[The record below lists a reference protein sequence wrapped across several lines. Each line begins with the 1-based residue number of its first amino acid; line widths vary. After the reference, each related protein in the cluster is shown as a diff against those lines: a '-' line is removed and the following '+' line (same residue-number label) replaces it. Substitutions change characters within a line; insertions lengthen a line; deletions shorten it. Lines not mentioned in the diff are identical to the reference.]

1 VISPRARA
9 LLAFSTLAGLFS
21 GAAATVPALAA
32 ALIAAVYFDHFDPGG
47 LTVMQL
53 VFTAIASVSVRLG
66 LSILSRVSA
75 GAASMLVGRDLRA
88 AAATTLGNLPLGT
101 LAEAR
106 PGAFEAVLLGDVDT
120 VATFCSERLPQLTAA
135 YGVLLTAW
143 LVLLVRD
150 RTVSLIAL
158 AATVG
163 GLALAALAGLRRKD
177 REGERTAREALGAAI
192 FAAARATEL
201 DRSLPDAGASTRAV
215 PGLARAYRVATERR
229 DSAVA
234 VQAAVRRVLAGT
246 FGALLVLTALALGGP
261 HAAPSL
267 LMLFAALGLRSTSA
281 WVVAF
286 GTGAASAGA
295 RAAWARIAGLL
306 AQPPVVGGAAG
317 FPERAD
323 VRFRDV
329 TFAYP
334 GTTAGRGDVLRGV
347 DVTAP
352 AGAVTA
358 IVGPSGSG
366 KTTLTRLAARFWDVD
381 RGAVEIGG
389 VDVREVALDALMRGI
404 TCVFQDV
411 SLLDDT
417 VAVNLRLGRPEASEA
432 ELIAAAKA
440 AGAHDF
446 ISAMPYGYDTVIGDR
461 GLRLSRGE
469 RQRLQIA
476 RAFLKEAPIVILD
489 EPTASMDPATEAE
502 ITAALAPLLSGK
514 TVLLVAHRLSTV
526 VDADRIVVLDHS
538 GRVEAQGG
546 HAELLGTSPTYAAM
560 WRAYRGSDVAPT
572 VPATSAASAAS
583 AASAT
588 SAAVTASS
596 TSVTPAAE
604 GVAT

>member
-1 VISPRARA
+1 VDVISRRARA
-9 LLAFSTLAGLFS
+9 LLAFSTVAGLFS
-21 GAAATVPALAA
+21 GAAATVPALAV

-53 VFTAIASVSVRLG
+53 VFTAIASVTVRLG

-75 GAASMLVGRDLRA
+75 GSAAMLVGRDLRA
-88 AAATTLGNLPLGT
+88 AAATKLGSLPLGT

-106 PGAFEAVLLGDVDT
+106 PGAFETVLLADVDA
-120 VATFCSERLPQLTAA
+120 VAAFCSERLPQLASA

-143 LVLLVRD
+143 LVLCARD
-150 RTVSLIAL
+150 RDVSLIAL
-158 AATVG
+158 AATLG
-163 GLALAALAGLRRKD
+163 GLAVAALAGLRRRD
-177 REGERTAREALGAAI
+177 RDGERTAREALSAAI

-201 DRSLPDAGASTRAV
+201 DRSLPDASASARAV
-215 PGLARAYRVATERR
+215 PGLAHAYRVSIERR
-229 DSAVA
+229 NSTVA
-234 VQAAVRRVLAGT
+234 VQAAIRRVLAGT
-246 FGALLVLTALALGGP
+246 FGALLVLTALALGSP
-261 HAAPSL
+261 HTSPSL
-267 LMLFAALGLRSTSA
+267 LILFAALGLRSISA

-286 GTGAASAGA
+286 GTGAASASA
-295 RAAWARIAGLL
+295 RAAWQRIAALL
-306 AQPPVVGGAAG
+306 AQPPVLGGTAD
-317 FPERAD
+317 FPHRAD

-334 GTTAGRGDVLRGV
+334 GTAAGRGDVLRGI

-389 VDVREVALDALMRGI
+389 VDVRELPVDELMRGI
-404 TCVFQDV
+404 ACVFQDV

-417 VAVNLRLGRPEASEA
+417 VAVNLLLGRPGASEA
-432 ELIAAAKA
+432 DVVAAAKA

-446 ISAMPYGYDTVIGDR
+446 ITAMPAGYATVVGDR

-489 EPTASMDPATEAE
+489 EPTASMDPATEAD
-502 ITAALAPLLSGK
+502 ITAALAPLLRGK

-526 VDADRIVVLDHS
+526 VDADHIVVIDRT
-538 GRVEAQGG
+538 GRVEAQGT
-546 HAELLGTSPTYAAM
+546 HAGLLRESPTYASM
-560 WRAYRGSDVAPT
+560 WQAYAGSPELLAAP
-572 VPATSAASAAS
+572 AR
-583 AASAT
+583 
-588 SAAVTASS
+588 
-596 TSVTPAAE
+596 E